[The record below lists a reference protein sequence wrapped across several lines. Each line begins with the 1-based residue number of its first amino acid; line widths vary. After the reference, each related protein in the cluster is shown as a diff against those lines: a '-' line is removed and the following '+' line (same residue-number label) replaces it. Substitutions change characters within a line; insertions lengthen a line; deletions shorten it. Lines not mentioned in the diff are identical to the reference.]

1 MRRFVSGL
9 GVAALLLPAAA
20 LAQSAELDRV
30 EEMAR
35 LGRTDEA
42 RQVLGTWW
50 EGPRTNASQRDL
62 QRGLWLRGR
71 LTVDPAQAE
80 LDFQRLVVLYPNGPY
95 TAQAL
100 FRLAQSAHAQGDGA
114 AAQRHVEALA
124 RDYPTAPSRG
134 EAEAWLRAA
143 GPPPPAT
150 PSRGPA
156 PATATAQAGGARP
169 ATGATAGGATPATA
183 IPATA
188 GPPPEPGGIRPSDG
202 RAPAPADTPLDWF
215 VQFGAF
221 SDDDRAFGL
230 QRDLVAAGMAA
241 RLVRVQGSGF
251 LHVRLGRFST
261 REDAARQLEEVTRRG
276 FTAAIV
282 RDERAEEVVRR

>member
-100 FRLAQSAHAQGDGA
+100 FRLAQSVHAQGDGA

-150 PSRGPA
+150 
-156 PATATAQAGGARP
+156 
-169 ATGATAGGATPATA
+169 GATAGGATPATA

-188 GPPPEPGGIRPSDG
+188 APPPEPGGIRPSDG